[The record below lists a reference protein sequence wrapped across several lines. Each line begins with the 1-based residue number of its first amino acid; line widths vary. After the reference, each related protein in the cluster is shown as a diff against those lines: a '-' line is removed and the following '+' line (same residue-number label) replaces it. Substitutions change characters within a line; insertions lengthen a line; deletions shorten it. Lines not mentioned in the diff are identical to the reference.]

1 MQPYEQNQTA
11 YGTGF
16 ARTAAQVDQ
25 GLRAFM
31 LGVYNNMVLGLAI
44 SALVALGIN
53 MLATTSDPSQAVA
66 RIGGVNLTQFGA
78 TLYGSPLMWVVAL
91 APLAFIFFFSFRMD
105 RMSAAAAR
113 GTFFA
118 FAAVMGASLSTL
130 LIRYTG
136 ASVVQ
141 VFFITA
147 AAFGSL
153 SLWGYTTNRS
163 LSGMGSFLIMGL
175 VGLILA
181 SIVNIFVASS
191 MLQFG
196 ISVIG
201 VLIFAGLTAY
211 DTQKLKEMYLYG
223 NFDSEAAAKA
233 SVFGALTLYLD
244 FINMFQFLLALVGNR
259 KRKDKRT
266 ERSRSPGR
274 KPGLFFCPLPRD
286 AFLPA
291 THGRT
296 EPAAPEHPQVG
307 GTVPTLTASLL
318 STSTSW
324 RQTQDL
330 TTRLIRQHVHRTVRT
345 LPHVPDSLA

>member
-1 MQPYEQNQTA
+1 LSPEERGNEASGSADLLTLKVDHMLAMFSIWLLRDLIRSFTRSQPC
-11 YGTGF
+11 
-16 ARTAAQVDQ
+16 DWI
-25 GLRAFM
+25 GLI
-31 LGVYNNMVLGLAI
+31 VLH
-44 SALVALGIN
+44 SAL
-53 MLATTSDPSQAVA
+53 
-66 RIGGVNLTQFGA
+66 GA
-78 TLYGSPLMWVVAL
+78 TLYGSPLMWVMAL

-147 AAFGSL
+147 AAFGAL

-223 NFDSEAAAKA
+223 NFDQEAAAKV

-244 FINMFQFLLALVGNR
+244 FINMFQFFLALVGNR
-259 KRKDKRT
+259 N
-266 ERSRSPGR
+266 E
-274 KPGLFFCPLPRD
+274 
-286 AFLPA
+286 
-291 THGRT
+291 
-296 EPAAPEHPQVG
+296 
-307 GTVPTLTASLL
+307 
-318 STSTSW
+318 
-324 RQTQDL
+324 
-330 TTRLIRQHVHRTVRT
+330 
-345 LPHVPDSLA
+345 

>member
-53 MLATTSDPSQAVA
+53 MLAVSSEPTAV
-66 RIGGVNLTQFGA
+66 RMGGMYLTEFGQV
-78 TLYGSPLMWVVAL
+78 LYGSPLKWVVAL

-130 LIRYTG
+130 LIVYTG

-163 LSGMGSFLIMGL
+163 LSGMGSFLMMGL

-223 NFDSEAAAKA
+223 NLDSEAAAKV

-259 KRKDKRT
+259 N
-266 ERSRSPGR
+266 E
-274 KPGLFFCPLPRD
+274 
-286 AFLPA
+286 
-291 THGRT
+291 
-296 EPAAPEHPQVG
+296 
-307 GTVPTLTASLL
+307 
-318 STSTSW
+318 
-324 RQTQDL
+324 
-330 TTRLIRQHVHRTVRT
+330 
-345 LPHVPDSLA
+345 

>member
-16 ARTAAQVDQ
+16 ARTEAQVDQ
-25 GLRAFM
+25 GLRTFM
-31 LGVYNNMVLGLAI
+31 LGVYNNMILGLAL
-44 SALVALGIN
+44 SALVALGVN
-53 MLATTSDPSQAVA
+53 MLATTSDPSMAVA
-66 RIGGVNLTQFGA
+66 RMGGVGLTEFGRI
-78 TLYGSPLMWVVAL
+78 LYGTPLMWVVAL

-141 VFFITA
+141 VFFVA
-147 AAFGSL
+147 ASFGAL
-153 SLWGYTTNRS
+153 SLWGYTTRRS

-223 NFDSEAAAKA
+223 NLDTEAAAKV

-259 KRKDKRT
+259 N
-266 ERSRSPGR
+266 
-274 KPGLFFCPLPRD
+274 
-286 AFLPA
+286 
-291 THGRT
+291 
-296 EPAAPEHPQVG
+296 Q
-307 GTVPTLTASLL
+307 
-318 STSTSW
+318 
-324 RQTQDL
+324 
-330 TTRLIRQHVHRTVRT
+330 
-345 LPHVPDSLA
+345 

>member
-31 LGVYNNMVLGLAI
+31 LGVYNNMILGLAI
-44 SALVALGIN
+44 SALVALGVN
-53 MLATTSDPSQAVA
+53 MAAVTTDTA
-66 RIGGVNLTQFGA
+66 GKMMLTEFGNL
-78 TLYGSPLMWVVAL
+78 LYRTPLMWVVAL
-91 APLAFIFFFSFRMD
+91 APLAFIFLFSFRME

-130 LIRYTG
+130 LLRYTG

-147 AAFGSL
+147 ASFGAL
-153 SLWGYTTNRS
+153 SLWGYTTRRS

-175 VGLILA
+175 FGLIIA
-181 SIVNIFVASS
+181 SLVNYFLMSGTMQFV
-191 MLQFG
+191 
-196 ISVIG
+196 ISVVG

-223 NFDSEAAAKA
+223 NFDSEAAAKV
-233 SVFGALTLYLD
+233 SVFGALQLYLD

-259 KRKDKRT
+259 N
-266 ERSRSPGR
+266 E
-274 KPGLFFCPLPRD
+274 
-286 AFLPA
+286 
-291 THGRT
+291 
-296 EPAAPEHPQVG
+296 
-307 GTVPTLTASLL
+307 
-318 STSTSW
+318 
-324 RQTQDL
+324 
-330 TTRLIRQHVHRTVRT
+330 
-345 LPHVPDSLA
+345 